1 MTTRARRAAAL
12 AGLVP
17 TPVRRI
23 VAHEVRALYALAL
36 WTLRRRQVPD
46 GALAVPYTEPQ
57 TAMVYGLL
65 FVSVVETVMLALLI
79 PWPLVHRILLVLDV
93 YGIVLVLAL
102 HAACVTRPHLV
113 GPDGSLRVRYG
124 VLFDLHVPADAIACA
139 RVDRRCPGRGLLCVG
154 PAGELD
160 LSVGG
165 QTTVTV
171 ELAEPV
177 PYVRPLGKRGRVR
190 TLRFH
195 ADDPR
200 ALVLALTR
208 DRAADSV
215 EGPGGRA

>member
-1 MTTRARRAAAL
+1 MTTRARRAVAAE
-12 AGLVP
+12 LVP

-23 VAHEVRALYALAL
+23 VAHEVRALYALWL

-46 GALAVPYTEPQ
+46 GALAVPYAEPQ
-57 TAMVYGLL
+57 AAMMYGLL

-79 PWPLVHRILLVLDV
+79 PWPLAHRILLVLDV

-124 VLFDLHVPADAIACA
+124 ALFDLHLPADAIVSA
-139 RVDRRCPGRGLLCVG
+139 RVDRRYRGRGLLHAG
-154 PAGELD
+154 PDGELD

-177 PYVRPLGKRGRVR
+177 PYVRPLGARGLVR

-208 DRAADSV
+208 DHAADPV
-215 EGPGGRA
+215 KGQGG